1 MVKAIFKL
9 TGCSIRTFFARY
21 LALLLIVLLGV
32 GFFSGLKV
40 TKEAF
45 QATCQAYFDEENFC
59 DFRLLSTLGLTDGD
73 VTAFMEADGVQ
84 EAEGTVSLD
93 ALMEFEGDTR
103 AYRLHTLPQIE
114 NLPVSTAGRVPVSDD
129 ECLADARAFSAED
142 IGKTLMVSEANEDS
156 VTDSLTV
163 REFTIT
169 GLCNSPLYLG
179 TDRGTS
185 SIGSG
190 TPKGFLYVL
199 PGAIDTDAFTEI
211 DVTLSEKE
219 PLYSAAYDELA
230 DAEKEKMKSL
240 LQERAEARYS
250 ELLDEIETKAKE
262 EAEKKAK
269 DAVEAQFQQLS
280 ASGQIPKEMLTV
292 QKETALSEALSR
304 ADEELPSREELAEKA
319 GLEKPT
325 VYVLGRTENA
335 GYVSFKSDTAIVSG
349 IANVFPL
356 FFVLIAM
363 LVCITTMFRM
373 VGEERGQIGTLK
385 AMGYRNSHIILK
397 YLLYSGS
404 ATLLGWALGFFGGT
418 YAIPKVFWLAYG
430 SVYGFAPLRFIFSPS
445 LALLTFAV
453 SMAGILIS
461 TYITCRGE
469 LISTPA
475 ALIRPKAGKAGK
487 RILLERLRG
496 FWKKL
501 SFLQKIVTRNMFR
514 YKARL
519 LMMLVGISCC
529 TALLVTSFGVRD
541 SLIHMGDEQYGEIQK
556 YQYEAG
562 FSGDEEDIENNIKH
576 LNGVTG
582 TLSCSIGRCDL
593 TGPEAAL
600 NTVAVYGVSDTV
612 AFDDF
617 WTLADR
623 QTKKKIPFPGKG
635 EAVIN
640 EKIAEKL
647 GLSVGDSFDIQ
658 DADMNTFSVR
668 VAGIFEN
675 RVDNFV
681 FVSADTL
688 DEAAG
693 DWKANTFLIQA
704 DPLAANILPAELMTE
719 DGIRSVTNLVDAKD
733 KVNKTLSCVNYIVAL
748 MVLFSGALAFIVIFN
763 LTNINIEER
772 SREIATVEVLGFYP
786 KELYAYVLR
795 ENVLSA
801 ILAALLGLPI
811 GYAFHYAVMHM
822 IVVDTMVFDIHI
834 APLSYGFSVFFTV
847 LFAFLVD
854 VAMRRQ
860 IRRIPMA
867 ESLKAV
873 E

>member
-9 TGCSIRTFFARY
+9 TGRSIRTFFARY
-21 LALLLIVLLGV
+21 LALLLIVFLGV

-45 QATCQAYFDEENFC
+45 QATCQNYLDEENFC
-59 DFRLLSTLGLTDGD
+59 DFRLMSTLGLTDGD
-73 VTAFMEADGVQ
+73 VEAFMEADGVQ
-84 EAEGTVSLD
+84 DAEGVVSLD
-93 ALMEFEGDTR
+93 VLLDFGGNTE

-114 NLPVSTAGRVPVSDD
+114 NLPSNTIGRVPYSDD
-129 ECLADARAFSAED
+129 ECLADVKAFSADD
-142 IGKTLMVSEANEDS
+142 IGKKITVSAVNTES
-156 VTDSLTV
+156 VNDELTEE
-163 REFTIT
+163 EFTIT
-169 GLCNSPLYLG
+169 GICNSPLYLG
-179 TDRGTS
+179 GDRGTT

-190 TPKGFLYVL
+190 TPAGFIYVL
-199 PGAIDTDAFTEI
+199 PGAIDSEVYTEI
-211 DVTLSEKE
+211 DVTLTDKE
-219 PLYSAAYDELA
+219 PIYSDAYEKLA
-230 DAEKEKMKSL
+230 GTEKKTLKSL
-240 LQERAEARYS
+240 LEERADARYDD
-250 ELLDEIETKAKE
+250 LLDEIVEKAKE
-262 EAEKKAK
+262 EAEKTARET
-269 DAVEAQFQQLS
+269 VETQFQQLS
-280 ASGQIPKEMLTV
+280 APGQIPKEMLTA
-292 QKETALSEALSR
+292 QKEAALSEALVK
-304 ADEELPSREELAEKA
+304 ADAELPSREELAEKA
-319 GLEKPT
+319 GLEKPA
-325 VYVLGRTENA
+325 VYVLGRSENA

-349 IANVFPL
+349 IANVFPV

-363 LVCITTMFRM
+363 LVCITTMSRM

-385 AMGYRNSHIILK
+385 ALGYRNSHIILK

-404 ATLLGWALGFFGGT
+404 ATALGWALGFFGGT

-430 SVYGFAPLRFIFSPS
+430 SVYGFAPLSYIFSPR
-445 LALLTFAV
+445 LALLTFSVA
-453 SMAGILIS
+453 MAGILVS
-461 TYITCRGE
+461 TYATCRGE
-469 LISTPA
+469 LVSTPA
-475 ALIRPKAGKAGK
+475 SLIRPKAGKAGK
-487 RILLERLRG
+487 RILLEHFSG
-496 FWKKL
+496 FWKRL
-501 SFLQKIVTRNMFR
+501 TFLQKIITRNMFR

-519 LMMLVGISCC
+519 LMMLIGISCC

-541 SLIHMGDEQYGEIQK
+541 SLIHMGDEQYGQIQK

-582 TLSCSIGRCDL
+582 TLSCSALRCDL
-593 TGPEAAL
+593 TGKDETL
-600 NTVAVYGVSDTV
+600 NTVAVYGFSD
-612 AFDDF
+612 AASFEDF
-617 WTLADR
+617 WTLADP
-623 QTKKKIPFPGKG
+623 QTKQKISFPGMG

-647 GLSVGDSFDIQ
+647 GLSAGDSFDIQ

-688 DEAAG
+688 DAAAG
-693 DWKANTFLIQA
+693 EWKANTFLIQA
-704 DPLAANILPAELMTE
+704 DPLVANILPAELMAE
-719 DGIRSVTNLVDAKD
+719 DGISSVTSLVAAKD
-733 KVNKTLSCVNYIVAL
+733 KVNRTLSCVNYIVAL

-763 LTNINIEER
+763 FTNINIEER

-795 ENVLSA
+795 ENVLSSV
-801 ILAALLGLPI
+801 IAALIGLPI
-811 GYAFHYAVMHM
+811 GYGFHYAVMHM

-834 APLSYGFSVFFTV
+834 APLSYLLFVFFTV
-847 LFAFLVD
+847 LFALLVD
-854 VAMRRQ
+854 LFMRKQ

>member
-1 MVKAIFKL
+1 MKAIIKL
-9 TGCSIRTFFARY
+9 TGRSIRTFFARY
-21 LALLLIVLLGV
+21 LALLLIVFLGV

-40 TKEAF
+40 TKAAF
-45 QATCQAYFDEENFC
+45 TATAQQYLDEENFS
-59 DFRLLSTLGLTDGD
+59 DFRLMSTIGLADDD
-73 VTAFMEADGVQ
+73 VTAFMKEDGVQ
-84 EAEGTVSLD
+84 DAEGVVSID
-93 ALMEFEGDTR
+93 ALMDFGGNTE
-103 AYRLHTLPQIE
+103 AYRIHTLPQIE
-114 NLPVSTAGRVPVSDD
+114 NLPSNTAGRVPYSEN
-129 ECLADARAFSAED
+129 ECLVDARAFSAED
-142 IGKTLMVSEANEDS
+142 IGKTLMVSEANENS

-179 TDRGTS
+179 ADRGTT

-190 TPKGFLYVL
+190 APVGFIYIL
-199 PGAIDTDAFTEI
+199 PDAVDSEAYSEI
-211 DVTLSEKE
+211 DITLSERE

-280 ASGQIPKEMLTV
+280 VSGQIPKEMLTA

-304 ADEELPSREELAEKA
+304 VDEELPSREELAEKA

-325 VYVLGRTENA
+325 VYVLGRSENA

-363 LVCITTMFRM
+363 LVCITTMSRM

-453 SMAGILIS
+453 SMAGILFS
-461 TYITCRGE
+461 TYVTCRGE
-469 LISTPA
+469 LISMPA
-475 ALIRPKAGKAGK
+475 ALMRPKAGKAGK
-487 RILLERLRG
+487 RILLEYWSG

-562 FSGDEEDIENNIKH
+562 FSGDEEEIENDIEH

-582 TLSCSIGRCDL
+582 TLSCSVGRCDL
-593 TGPEAAL
+593 AGKKAVL
-600 NTVAVYGVSDTV
+600 NTVAVYGFSDT
-612 AFDDF
+612 ASFADF
-617 WTLADR
+617 WRITDW
-623 QTKKKIPFPGKG
+623 QTKVKIPFPGKG

-688 DEAAG
+688 EAAAG
-693 DWKANTFLIQA
+693 EWKANTFLIQA
-704 DPLAANILPAELMTE
+704 DPLVANILPAELMAE

-801 ILAALLGLPI
+801 ILAALIGLPI

-822 IVVDTMVFDIHI
+822 IVVDTMDFDIRI
-834 APLSYGFSVFFTV
+834 TPPSYILSVFFTV
-847 LFAFLVD
+847 LFALLVD
-854 VAMRRQ
+854 IAMRRQ
-860 IRRIPMA
+860 IRKIPMA